1 MLTARQSQLR
11 EVFAR
16 HSGPFAYGTDDCVS
30 LARDAVHALTGRT
43 LDLPTWH
50 DEASAAAVI
59 ARYGS
64 LYAAVEHALGA
75 PSSDSP
81 QDGDVVLV
89 RAPNGTE
96 LCGVW
101 ANGRPVARC
110 THGVV
115 PLMPRWVVACWRI
128 A

>member
-1 MLTARQSQLR
+1 MITTRQSQLR

-16 HSGPFAYGTDDCVS
+16 HSGPFAYGGADCVS
-30 LARDAVHALTGRT
+30 LARDALETLTGRR
-43 LDLPTWH
+43 LELPVWH

-64 LYAAVEHALGA
+64 LHAAVSHALGA
-75 PSSDSP
+75 PATDPP

-89 RAPNGTE
+89 RAPDGTE
-96 LCGVW
+96 LCAVW

-110 THGVV
+110 TRGVV
-115 PLMPRWVVACWRI
+115 PLHARWVVACWRTV
-128 A
+128 